1 MVPPMLIQPFV
12 KNEISHM
19 IDLHAKNGKIN
30 IELALNHQILSV
42 NITDSGKKMA
52 EKIQIQHSSLSR
64 TISKESLQLLAKE
77 YKHDTGISYQTN
89 ANSRTTVVFRVPN
102 SGI

>member
-52 EKIQIQHSSLSR
+52 GK
-64 TISKESLQLLAKE
+64 
-77 YKHDTGISYQTN
+77 
-89 ANSRTTVVFRVPN
+89 NSDSTFLTFPN
-102 SGI
+102 HQQGTPAIARQRI